1 MQEVPGLPNREARM
15 SRTKN
20 CDSGGQ
26 PDALTYSRVSTH
38 EQADKGTSLKT
49 QTAENLVKAQR
60 LGWRVLPE
68 HVIEEDCSGKDLGR
82 DGIRQ
87 ILEIAASEKP
97 HGVVIHTLDRL
108 YRPENNGDEWRVF
121 ELLHRLEALGLEVV
135 WVDETIPSEGEFSS
149 VFMFLDSWRSGR
161 ERRQMVERSVRGKRE
176 KARRGKVVNPH
187 SLPKWLRYDRSR
199 EQVELDEE
207 WAQVGRLL
215 FHLVGEEGLTLRGA
229 SRHFRTL
236 GIRSPSGDPVWQA
249 TTIRN
254 WLANP
259 AAKGEYHQ
267 LRYESNGQTKSGGK
281 GRRERP
287 VEEHFVLK
295 VPPLVSEEL
304 WEGVQRRLQRNKA
317 LASRNTRREYL
328 LRGLVI
334 CRQCSKHMSGSTF
347 HGYSYYR
354 CGRRGKKKMYLE
366 SCTGPL
372 VRADWLGSTVW
383 ETITDLLQQP
393 RRREEDSPTRAIAE
407 QELGIAKRRHAE
419 IPEEQDRLVEGYG
432 KGLIPDRL
440 MEPRMRTLQAELEEL
455 VERISELEGRL
466 SRLELTEEQEA
477 QALRFAE
484 RVQQGLTT

>member
-1 MQEVPGLPNREARM
+1 MVMQEVPGLPNREARM

-49 QTAENLVKAQR
+49 QTAENLVKAQH

-215 FHLVGEEGLTLRGA
+215 FHLVGEEGLTL
-229 SRHFRTL
+229 
-236 GIRSPSGDPVWQA
+236 SP
-249 TTIRN
+249 
-254 WLANP
+254 NP
-259 AAKGEYHQ
+259 
-267 LRYESNGQTKSGGK
+267 
-281 GRRERP
+281 P
-287 VEEHFVLK
+287 K
-295 VPPLVSEEL
+295 V
-304 WEGVQRRLQRNKA
+304 
-317 LASRNTRREYL
+317 
-328 LRGLVI
+328 
-334 CRQCSKHMSGSTF
+334 
-347 HGYSYYR
+347 
-354 CGRRGKKKMYLE
+354 
-366 SCTGPL
+366 
-372 VRADWLGSTVW
+372 
-383 ETITDLLQQP
+383 
-393 RRREEDSPTRAIAE
+393 
-407 QELGIAKRRHAE
+407 
-419 IPEEQDRLVEGYG
+419 
-432 KGLIPDRL
+432 
-440 MEPRMRTLQAELEEL
+440 
-455 VERISELEGRL
+455 
-466 SRLELTEEQEA
+466 
-477 QALRFAE
+477 
-484 RVQQGLTT
+484 

>member
-1 MQEVPGLPNREARM
+1 M
-15 SRTKN
+15 
-20 CDSGGQ
+20 
-26 PDALTYSRVSTH
+26 
-38 EQADKGTSLKT
+38 
-49 QTAENLVKAQR
+49 
-60 LGWRVLPE
+60 
-68 HVIEEDCSGKDLGR
+68 
-82 DGIRQ
+82 
-87 ILEIAASEKP
+87 
-97 HGVVIHTLDRL
+97 
-108 YRPENNGDEWRVF
+108 
-121 ELLHRLEALGLEVV
+121 
-135 WVDETIPSEGEFSS
+135 
-149 VFMFLDSWRSGR
+149 
-161 ERRQMVERSVRGKRE
+161 
-176 KARRGKVVNPH
+176 
-187 SLPKWLRYDRSR
+187 
-199 EQVELDEE
+199 
-207 WAQVGRLL
+207 
-215 FHLVGEEGLTLRGA
+215 
-229 SRHFRTL
+229 
-236 GIRSPSGDPVWQA
+236 
-249 TTIRN
+249 
-254 WLANP
+254 
-259 AAKGEYHQ
+259 
-267 LRYESNGQTKSGGK
+267 
-281 GRRERP
+281 
-287 VEEHFVLK
+287 LK

-393 RRREEDSPTRAIAE
+393 DRLREELRRRREEDSPTRAIAE